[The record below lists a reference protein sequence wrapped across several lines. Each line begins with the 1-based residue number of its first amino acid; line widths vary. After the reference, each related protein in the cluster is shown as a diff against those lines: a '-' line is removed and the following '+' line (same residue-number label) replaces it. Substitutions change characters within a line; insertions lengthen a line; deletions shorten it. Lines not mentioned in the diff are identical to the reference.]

1 MKTTITLLFFISIY
15 LNAQTNITGEI
26 DGILSAELYNKGFS
40 VFIYDPLAE
49 DTLYAKSIFE
59 PLIPASNIKLYTTAT
74 AIDLLSPEIDLVTKI
89 FIDDDGDQDSLIAG
103 NIYIK
108 GFGDALLTEADLDS
122 AIQLIKLNGVKRIKG
137 DIVGDESYFDKI
149 YTRDDWIQ
157 NERANVTL
165 PPISGLSLDR
175 NRIVI
180 KFDRNL
186 KVGEPPAYSLLPHG
200 TFYEVSNSA
209 KITNFRSTPKI
220 FTRTSQNKINISIS
234 GGIQQRR
241 SSYSYLIYPDSPAV
255 FTAMVF
261 RQKLQEQEIQV
272 DGMARSGKTNP
283 GAIFLTEIT
292 HPFSDMLNR
301 VNKKSD
307 NYLAENLFK
316 ILGAEFSM
324 KEGNSF
330 YATQSVMT
338 FLYDNDIFSEGT
350 SIVDGS
356 GISRFNKTT
365 TASIVNL
372 LEHIYFDLS
381 NFDFYYNSLA
391 IAGIDGTLEERLYES
406 NAYQNFRGKTGSL
419 YGVSSISGYLTTNS
433 NRDLIISIIMNDTS
447 KGQHYM
453 REIQDKIIAWCSENL

>member
-1 MKTTITLLFFISIY
+1 MKTTITLLLFSIY
-15 LNAQTNITGEI
+15 LNAQTNITGKI
-26 DGILSAELYNKGFS
+26 DKILSNELNNKDFS
-40 VFIYDPLAE
+40 VFIYDPLTE
-49 DTLYAKSIFE
+49 DTLYARNIFE
-59 PLIPASNIKLYTTAT
+59 PLIPASNVKLYTTAT

-89 FIDDDGDQDSLIAG
+89 FFDDDGDQDSLIAG

-122 AIQLIKLNGVKRIKG
+122 AVQLIKLNGIKRIKG

-200 TFYEVSNSA
+200 TFYDVSNSA

-220 FTRTSQNKINISIS
+220 FARTSQNKINISVS

-261 RQKLQEQEIQV
+261 RQKLQDQEIIV
-272 DGMARSGKTNP
+272 DGIIKSGITNP
-283 GAIFLTEIT
+283 SANLITEIT
-292 HPFSDMLNR
+292 HPFSDMLKS

-330 YATQSVMT
+330 YATQAVMT
-338 FLYDNDIFSEGT
+338 FLDNYDIYSDGT

-365 TASIVNL
+365 TASVVSL
-372 LEHIYFDLS
+372 LEHIYFDLNS
-381 NFDFYYNSLA
+381 FDFYFNSLA
-391 IAGIDGTLEERLYES
+391 IAGRDGTLEDRLYES
-406 NAYQNFRGKTGSL
+406 NAYENFRGKTGSL
-419 YGVSSISGYLTTNS
+419 YGVSSMSGYLTTNS

-447 KGQHYM
+447 KGQNYM
-453 REIQDKIIAWCSENL
+453 REIQDRIIGWCSENL